1 MRAYRLLCVALAL
14 LLLSGCGAAPTPT
27 KQTAPG
33 ASSLG
38 VLAVET
44 FLADIAQN
52 VAGDRLTVDAL
63 LPVGVDPHSFEP
75 VPADITRVARCS
87 VLIINGAGFEEF
99 LDRILQNAGGTRLVI
114 TASAG
119 LTPRQPQ
126 QLEAPSDH
134 PEGDP
139 HFWLDPT
146 KVLAYVTN
154 IRDGLSSADP
164 AGAATYAANADAYI
178 KKLTDL
184 DAWIKDKVSSIPPK
198 DRLLVTNHESLG
210 YYADRY
216 GFKVVGSIIASV
228 STSAAPSAQE
238 LVQLVTNIRQ
248 SGARAIFLET
258 GTNPQMAQQ
267 MAKETGVKVVQDLYT
282 HSTSSG
288 APAPTYIDMMKA
300 NTMKIVDALK

>member
-1 MRAYRLLCVALAL
+1 MRVYRLLSVALAL
-14 LLLSGCGAAPTPT
+14 VLLSGCGAAPTAP
-27 KQTAPG
+27 KPAAPG
-33 ASSLG
+33 ASSLD

-52 VAGDRLTVDAL
+52 VAGDRLVVEAL

-75 VPADITRVARCS
+75 VPTDITRVARSS

-99 LDRILQNAGGTRLVI
+99 LDRVLKNAGGTRLVI
-114 TASAG
+114 VASAG

-126 QLEAPSDH
+126 RLESPSDD

-139 HFWLDPT
+139 HFWLDPAQVIT
-146 KVLAYVTN
+146 YVTN

-164 AGAATYAANADAYI
+164 AGAAAYAANADAYI
-178 KKLTDL
+178 KKLMDL
-184 DAWIKDKVSSIPPK
+184 DAWIKDKVSSIPQK

-216 GFKVVGSIIASV
+216 GFQIVGSIVASV

-238 LVQLVTNIRQ
+238 LVQLVTHIRQ

-267 MAKETGVKVVQDLYT
+267 VAKETGVKVVQDLYT
-282 HSTSSG
+282 HSTSRG
-288 APAPTYIDMMKA
+288 APAPTYIDMMKV
-300 NTMKIVDALK
+300 NTTKIVDALK